1 MRDIEREREVER
13 EWVRESFISHLFT
26 KDNWSWVEGMI
37 LSVGR
42 TQFLSN
48 KKQLEPQCNS

>member
-26 KDNWSWVEGMI
+26 KDNWGWVEGMI